1 MEIEQEQKEASAEP
15 QEGAQEEAQE
25 VAQDTGT
32 PTEPSDDDAQPQ
44 VEPQAEAEAEVQAPT
59 ESEATA
65 PAQSQPNTQAN
76 AQANADKRQ
85 SARHNVRWR
94 ALVLAGG
101 AKIPVT
107 VVDVSDGGLSFAAG
121 RSLATDVQVVLAV
134 FIPDPKKQGSY
145 LVSNVSVQILYQVL
159 RRHEFKFGAKFLTPS
174 AEFLDR
180 MRTAV
185 QRGLS

>member
-1 MEIEQEQKEASAEP
+1 METEQEQKEASADP
-15 QEGAQEEAQE
+15 QEEAQE
-25 VAQDTGT
+25 GVQEEAQEGAQGT
-32 PTEPSDDDAQPQ
+32 STPNGPSDT
-44 VEPQAEAEAEVQAPT
+44 EPQAEAEAETSA
-59 ESEATA
+59 ESATSA
-65 PAQSQPNTQAN
+65 PAQAQTNVQAN

-107 VVDVSDGGLSFAAG
+107 VVDVSDGGLSFAAA
-121 RSLATDVQVVLAV
+121 RSLATNVQVVLAI

-159 RRHEFKFGAKFLTPS
+159 RRHEFKFGAKFNTPS

>member
-1 MEIEQEQKEASAEP
+1 M
-15 QEGAQEEAQE
+15 
-25 VAQDTGT
+25 
-32 PTEPSDDDAQPQ
+32 
-44 VEPQAEAEAEVQAPT
+44 
-59 ESEATA
+59 
-65 PAQSQPNTQAN
+65 
-76 AQANADKRQ
+76 
-85 SARHNVRWR
+85 RWR

-107 VVDVSDGGLSFAAG
+107 VVDVSDGGLSFAAA
-121 RSLATDVQVVLAV
+121 RSLATNVQVVLAI

-159 RRHEFKFGAKFLTPS
+159 RRHEFKFGAKFNTPS